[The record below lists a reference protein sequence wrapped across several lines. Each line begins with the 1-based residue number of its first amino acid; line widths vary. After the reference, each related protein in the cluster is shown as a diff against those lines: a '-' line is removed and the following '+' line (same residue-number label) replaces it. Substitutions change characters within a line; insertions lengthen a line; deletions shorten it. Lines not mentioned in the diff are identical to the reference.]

1 MRFAVILG
9 TIAIILLGSGKT
21 LIAQSTDSTKKETN
35 AGAMSM
41 PADTTKVSDT
51 TGKAPSLSPD
61 PDTIFSPEDYVVIE
75 THHRVFQ
82 KFLQTDTVKFHQR
95 FQLGDENI
103 FAEVFK
109 FVADLKVTMTGQKI
123 KMSDTLYNPAV
134 EIRVVTVDTLTN
146 KDSVTQESW
155 AFYYGGAPHF
165 SRNAFFAFKLLDFK
179 LANPKYVKPPE
190 GQQQ

>member
-9 TIAIILLGSGKT
+9 TLALVLLASGRT
-21 LIAQSTDSTKKETN
+21 LTAQSTDSTKKEN
-35 AGAMSM
+35 LAGAASM
-41 PADTTKVSDT
+41 PADTTKVVDT
-51 TGKAPSLSPD
+51 SGTAGSLAPD

-75 THHRVFQ
+75 THHRVFP

-95 FQLGDENI
+95 FQIGDENI

-123 KMSDTLYNPAV
+123 KMSDTLLNPAV
-134 EIRVVTVDTLTN
+134 EIRVVSVDTLTN

-155 AFYYGGAPHF
+155 AFYYSGAPHF
-165 SRNAFFAFKLLDFK
+165 SRTSIFAFKLLDFK
-179 LANPKYVKPPE
+179 LVNPKYVKPPE
-190 GQQQ
+190 GQ